1 MPLSDFYVFVPSVS
15 LFTYVSL
22 LAVFLRPCPF
32 RPPLRMCS
40 LASGFTQLSPLLP
53 LLRVSLQVPFLCMC
67 PFCFPFFTFVSLRCL
82 RMCPF
87 FFYVSPFCF
96 PFYVCLPSGSLF
108 TYVSLLVGLFHRC
121 PFWLPFLPMYPFCS
135 SFYVCVPYFLLLHMC
150 PLCFLFFKRVP
161 SVSLLTC
168 GSAKLK
174 IILSCQFTSRAL

>member
-1 MPLSDFYVFVPSVS
+1 MSLPTPFTYVFLSFWFYAAVTSASSFTCLPSGS
-15 LFTYVSL
+15 LFMYVSL
-22 LAVFLRPCPF
+22 L
-32 RPPLRMCS
+32 
-40 LASGFTQLSPLLP
+40 
-53 LLRVSLQVPFLCMC
+53 
-67 PFCFPFFTFVSLRCL
+67 FPFFTFVSLPCL